1 MDPRTKDIL
10 SSIEKLKAD
19 GDTETL
25 EHMKDYWDG
34 MNDCIE
40 IIIQVITQL
49 KTEFLTGTRSI
60 RTCMIDPVKES
71 FEEEKE
77 DAGDN
82 A

>member
-10 SSIEKLKAD
+10 SSIKKLKAD

-34 MNDCIE
+34 MNACAE
-40 IIIQVITQL
+40 IVMQVIARL
-49 KTEFLTGTRSI
+49 KTDT
-60 RTCMIDPVKES
+60 IDPVKES
-71 FEEEKE
+71 FEDKE
-77 DAGDN
+77 NAGDN